1 MSHNKKAG
9 GLPASTRCSLE
20 PEDNTEPPVA
30 TKGKAWTIKE
40 QKPVSVETRQLE
52 SKLPDAAG
60 CDGLPLTGGAVV
72 KKTQKRQET
81 GKQKRSKAY
90 KDDVMHFETAE
101 QQAKFMADFRAEQ
114 ELLVKSGKY
123 ERMNSTDADLQPTAT
138 FYTQK
143 NSRFE
148 VPQPIL
154 EMKKWTNMIEATNLV
169 CDDLIGE
176 IEIDFN
182 TRTFLRHDYDT
193 GAMDGVFLLAVTKKT
208 TTIVDAVFSSS
219 LNPTGQ
225 FMSVEIL
232 PNGVDYFTS
241 VHDVKEAA
249 YLTFQQSCNKLSFQ
263 LIGGDKFKETSR
275 AVDTKTLDRTEDL
288 KTSIVKSIINQ
299 SAPQV
304 IYNPSAGE
312 PMPEIILKQQ
322 KIDVIFNQK
331 ISTKPIS
338 PFTEEEFDIHVTKDE
353 IQSVPLLF
361 DLPIVSRGI
370 HNSRFKGRQASVES
384 QQPFE
389 LFEQQATRIA
399 SIEPLE
405 PEPLDEIE
413 TLTEEAE
420 CGLRSFDL
428 NNREQKYCADRVML
442 DQAERCGERSERA
455 LDWDNRVA
463 RHNIRMANFRDIHH
477 DLKYTHRPQFN
488 AHVRRNGATYYDKP
502 SQEFLLEQEKIS
514 AANFDSDQI
523 RVPIEQQ
530 SQSKFTPLQQQL
542 LEQSES
548 LYFTATDDHPEQ
560 YFAREGNSWR
570 YRSWA
575 ERAGITVKNTMNSA
589 KEQLRKLTNSLV
601 RKPITTDSS
610 GNPPKPS
617 TPGPNSHFDGSY
629 IKTHP
634 DTWVVDEHNVSIL
647 TQVNYATHM
656 LMEFTNADFDK
667 WHMVSRHKISTFC
680 QDLQD
685 TLIPDDVIQLLESN
699 HVTRSM
705 LTRLFQK
712 KVRLCIEGGAPPAAF
727 NSDPAN
733 HLTII
738 FHTILP
744 VMDLGVLCQAL
755 ETVFPSYF
763 EARHITVVF
772 HEPPEMLRS
781 PMRIRE
787 FDQIQVYYEAKGVV
801 MDATGSNVIRLTEL
815 LHSHETVPAQL
826 VKITD
831 IIDPKRGV
839 RLGRI
844 FPDPQSMSPVVF
856 ARQQIKTGLYI
867 DYRHQTLQVNYFQND
882 LYINLTAGEV
892 DPHQGFIDSVRDAIS
907 PNRPRMLCE
916 FPDVRVS
923 TVCDLAIS
931 GINTNAQ
938 LPAHFLD
945 RPILTLLRGTNDK
958 TGMSDVAKTTTQ
970 AQLHALLLE
979 TFENPKSLYAG
990 LVDIPDMANCAI
1002 AAELSV
1008 QHQVALAQISKAA
1021 GNANFLKFSKEEG
1034 LSKYLS

>member
-1 MSHNKKAG
+1 MSHIKKAG
-9 GLPASTRCSLE
+9 GLPASPRCSLE
-20 PEDNTEPPVA
+20 PEDNTELPVA

-52 SKLPDAAG
+52 SKPPDAAG

-72 KKTQKRQET
+72 KKSQQRPKTN
-81 GKQKRSKAY
+81 KQKRNIAY
-90 KDDVMHFETAE
+90 RDEYVMQFETAE
-101 QQAKFMADFRAEQ
+101 QHAKFMADFRAEQ
-114 ELLVKSGKY
+114 ESLVKSGKY
-123 ERMNSTDADLQPTAT
+123 EREHTTNEDLLPLAT
-138 FYTQK
+138 LPQK
-143 NSRFE
+143 NLKFD

-154 EMKKWTNMIEATNLV
+154 EMKKWSDMIEVTNLV
-169 CDDLIGE
+169 CDNLIGD
-176 IEIDFN
+176 IKIDFE

-193 GAMDGVFLLAVTKKT
+193 GTMDGVFLLAVTKRT

-219 LNPTGQ
+219 SNPYGQ

-241 VHDVKEAA
+241 VHEVKEAA
-249 YLTFQQSCNKLSFQ
+249 YLTFQQSCNKLSAQ
-263 LIGGDKFKETSR
+263 LIGGDKFKETSG
-275 AVDTKTLDRTEDL
+275 AVDTKTLDRTEVL
-288 KTSIVKSIINQ
+288 KTNSVKSIINQ

-304 IYNPSAGE
+304 IYNPTAGE
-312 PMPEIILKQQ
+312 PMPEIVLKQQ
-322 KIDVIFNQK
+322 KIDVIFNQTV
-331 ISTKPIS
+331 SSKPIS

-353 IQSVPLLF
+353 IQRVPLLLN
-361 DLPIVSRGI
+361 LPIVSQNH
-370 HNSRFKGRQASVES
+370 HNSRFKGRQASVEP

-399 SIEPLE
+399 SNEPLE
-405 PEPLDEIE
+405 PEPLDEKE
-413 TLTEEAE
+413 TFSDEAE
-420 CGLRSFDL
+420 CGIRSFDL
-428 NNREQKYCADRVML
+428 NNREQDRVLL
-442 DQAERCGERSERA
+442 DQAAVCGERSGHA
-455 LDWDNRVA
+455 QDWDNYFA
-463 RHNIRMANFRDIHH
+463 RHKIRMANRDIHH

-488 AHVRRNGATYYDKP
+488 AHLRRNGTTFYDKP
-502 SQEFLLEQEKIS
+502 SQEFLKEQEKIS
-514 AANFDSDQI
+514 APNLDSDQI

-530 SQSKFTPLQQQL
+530 FQRKFTPQQQQL

-548 LYFTATDDHPEQ
+548 FYFTATDDHPEE

-575 ERAGITVKNTMNSA
+575 ERAGITVKNTTNSA
-589 KEQLRKLTNSLV
+589 KEQLRRLTNSLV

-610 GNPPKPS
+610 GNPPKPR

-634 DTWVVDEHNVSIL
+634 DTWVVNEHNVSIL

-667 WHMVSRHKISTFC
+667 WHMESRHKISTFC

-712 KVRLCIEGGAPPAAF
+712 KVRLSIEGGAPPAAF
-727 NSDPAN
+727 NRDPAN

-787 FDQIQVYYEAKGVV
+787 FDQIQVYYEAKGVA
-801 MDATGSNVIRLTEL
+801 MDVTGSNVIRLTEL

-831 IIDPKRGV
+831 IIDPNRGV

-882 LYINLTAGEV
+882 LYVNLTAGEV

-958 TGMSDVAKTTTQ
+958 TGMSEVAKTTTQ